1 MWSGVKPNLAG
12 TYCKFYLRG
21 NSSEK
26 NILRFLLNVV
36 YFCLTGKCYIDR
48 EPVKDIQV
56 EELHSKMQD
65 PVFMEEAQLI
75 DVREP
80 DEM

>member
-26 NILRFLLNVV
+26 NHPPFSVECCILFN
-36 YFCLTGKCYIDR
+36 GKR
-48 EPVKDIQV
+48 
-56 EELHSKMQD
+56 LH
-65 PVFMEEAQLI
+65 
-75 DVREP
+75 
-80 DEM
+80 